1 MMRLPYPPRPGQA
14 ELVAAIHRSQSDG
27 GHLVTEAGTGT
38 GKTVTAL
45 TASLA
50 TTRADHRRLV
60 YATRT
65 NAQQTQ
71 VIREHAALVK
81 ENWPES
87 GVEGTARAHP
97 IDGAAAAATSAAQA
111 TGAAP
116 LLVPFMG
123 RKQYCPLLRSDD
135 RFADGT
141 PEELGRLC
149 RDAKRKAQ
157 QAHDLGKP
165 VEGAC
170 PFYARLLVDGP
181 GPVEALLRGGLDG
194 GELASRVEAAGS
206 CPYEALKMLLPKA
219 DVVVLPLIFLLDD
232 RLRRALQQWLGTG
245 LDECHLVVDEAH
257 HLPQAAREHHSPS
270 LSSTALIR
278 AQKEAEEYNDP
289 LLAGSHLSTTVL
301 DALLRALH
309 ALSDEFVRDG
319 EDGLV
324 PPGALSESLLGTLR
338 VPSTTLARIAADL
351 VSWGENVREDKRSK
365 GRLPRSHLGSVG
377 AFLQSWLALLDAPY
391 VHLVTGGENP
401 ALELFLLDPAPV
413 LGWMGEFWSTTQMS
427 GTLAP
432 LDEHALLCGLSPERT
447 TTLRMPSPFDP
458 RNLRVAALE
467 GVHRRYE
474 AVQRDPATTIRQQEA
489 ARDALARMPGRTGL
503 FFPSHRMLREYL
515 EEGFLHGVARP
526 QHVER
531 ADMDAAELG
540 RLVDAFRRDPRPGAL
555 LLGVLG
561 GRLTEGLDFPGDA
574 MEHMLLFGIPYPRPS
589 ARSQALIHHYDAK
602 SGNGWMVAVHNPV
615 GRTLR
620 QAIGRLIRGPDD
632 RGTAVILDERAVRFH
647 DHLPDLRMLAGVS
660 DLDVAWTPGAQTKDL
675 RSAWSAEKGY
685 VTASTLPRR
694 APPGA

>member
-1 MMRLPYPPRPGQA
+1 MTRLPYPPRPGQA
-14 ELVAAIHRSQSDG
+14 ELVAAIHKSQSEG
-27 GHLVTEAGTGT
+27 GHLVAEAGTGT
-38 GKTVTAL
+38 GKTITAL

-71 VIREHAALVK
+71 VVKEHAALVQ
-81 ENWPES
+81 ENWA
-87 GVEGTARAHP
+87 EGEP
-97 IDGAAAAATSAAQA
+97 GPS
-111 TGAAP
+111 GAAP
-116 LLVPFMG
+116 LLVPLMG

-181 GPVEALLRGGLDG
+181 GPVEALLRSGGLDG
-194 GELASRVEAAGS
+194 GELAARVESAGS
-206 CPYEALKMLLPKA
+206 CTYEALKMLLPKA
-219 DVVVLPLIFLLDD
+219 DVVVLPLVFLLDD
-232 RLRRALQQWLGTG
+232 RLRQAVQQWLGTG
-245 LDECHLVVDEAH
+245 LDECHLVLDEAH
-257 HLPQAAREHHSPS
+257 HLPQAAREHHSSS
-270 LSSTALIR
+270 LSSAALIR

-289 LLAGSHLSTTVL
+289 LLAGSHLSTTML

-309 ALSDEFVRDG
+309 ALADEFVRDG

-377 AFLQSWLALLDAPY
+377 SFLQSWLALLDAPY

-401 ALELFLLDPAPV
+401 ALELFLLDPAPD
-413 LGWMGEFWSTTQMS
+413 LGWLGEFWSTTQMS

-432 LDEHALLCGLSPERT
+432 LDEHASLCGLSPERT
-447 TTLRMPSPFDP
+447 TTVRMPSPFDP
-458 RNLRVAALE
+458 RNLRIAALE

-489 ARDALARMPGRTGL
+489 AREALRRMPGRTGL
-503 FFPSHRMLREYL
+503 FFPSHRMLRDYL
-515 EEGFLHGVARP
+515 EEGFLHGVERP

-531 ADMDAAELG
+531 ADMDSAELG

-632 RGTAVILDERAVRFH
+632 RGTALILDERAVRFH
-647 DHLPDLRMLAGVS
+647 DHLPDLRMLPGVS
-660 DLDVAWTPGAQTKDL
+660 DLDVAWTPTGPEPDL
-675 RSAWSAEKGY
+675 RSAWSGEKGY
-685 VTASTLPRR
+685 VTASTLSRR
-694 APPGA
+694 APPEA